1 VLTRL
6 LLEGPAIEPLLARV
20 HAEHGPRARIVKA
33 ERVRAGGF
41 GGFFARERFEV
52 TVEVDGAE
60 PGAAPAMVDLVAPPV
75 APGDAGTSAADLL
88 LAAADAG
95 DVSQV
100 TRLPVLGAPV
110 AAVPPVT
117 SKPAVAAT
125 SPVTAAPTATAADTP
140 TAEVPLTPAK
150 SAFAAVL
157 GGAAVVEDVTRRV
170 PELLGALPEAPPLTL
185 PGGGVVAVVGSGR
198 AVMRA
203 AQAVAE
209 RLHLGPEA
217 VLRAGSYDPSVP
229 AWQRLTGAVDAATR
243 AARARRYGSVTVVA
257 VDVELEPDG
266 HPAARDVLRAL
277 AADRLIACVDA
288 TRRPA
293 DTAAFLRSVTGGLRV
308 DALAVHAATASSEP
322 EAVLELGIPVALLDG
337 RASTPAAWTAL
348 LMEQGPAP
356 AQVAS

>member
-1 VLTRL
+1 MQTRL

-52 TVEVDGAE
+52 TVEVDDAE
-60 PGAAPAMVDLVAPPV
+60 PGTAPAPVDALADALVDALVAPPV
-75 APGDAGTSAADLL
+75 VPGDAGTSAADLL

-95 DVSQV
+95 DVSQL
-100 TRLPVLGAPV
+100 TRLPLF
-110 AAVPPVT
+110 
-117 SKPAVAAT
+117 
-125 SPVTAAPTATAADTP
+125 AAPTAVAAADKP
-140 TAEVPLTPAK
+140 TADVPPPPAPT
-150 SAFAAVL
+150 AFAAVL
-157 GGAAVVEDVTRRV
+157 GGAAVVEDVARRV
-170 PELLGALPEAPPLTL
+170 PELLGALPEAPQLTL
-185 PGGGVVAVVGSGR
+185 PGGGVVAVVGTGR

-257 VDVELEPDG
+257 VDVELESDG